1 MNGQYDSEIPH
12 GSVILKN
19 EYLLQIG
26 AIRAYEVFF
35 NGLIDEVRLWNFAR
49 TEAEIQSIMNSILTG
64 KEEGLVGYWN
74 FDDGTTK
81 DLSPYGND
89 GSLRGDAETGKELLT
104 LNGHNG
110 NVLEAC
116 WSPDQKS

>member
-1 MNGQYDSEIPH
+1 M
-12 GSVILKN
+12 ILKN

-35 NGLIDEVRLWNFAR
+35 NGLIDEVLLWNFAR

-74 FDDGTTK
+74 FDDGTAK
-81 DLSPYGND
+81 D
-89 GSLRGDAETGKELLT
+89 
-104 LNGHNG
+104 
-110 NVLEAC
+110 
-116 WSPDQKS
+116 